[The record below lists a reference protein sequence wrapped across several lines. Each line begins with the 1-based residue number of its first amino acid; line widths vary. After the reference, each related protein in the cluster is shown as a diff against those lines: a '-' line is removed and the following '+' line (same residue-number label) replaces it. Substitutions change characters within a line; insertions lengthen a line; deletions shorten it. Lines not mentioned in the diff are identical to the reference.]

1 MADVPLDPPP
11 LQHPITDPKS
21 VIPWQTTW
29 PWALWFEKLTG
40 AGGLNAPSFGII
52 AVTNLDNVEATEPT
66 DTLTIIAGNNVTL
79 ETDGVGKSL
88 TINATGGQPA
98 PPNKSV
104 QFNDFDEFGGNAAF
118 LFDKTTRSVSLGLD
132 NTFGTTGA
140 YNMMI
145 GEGHTIS

>member
-1 MADVPLDPPP
+1 MADVPLDPAPI
-11 LQHPITDPKS
+11 QHPIAERSTFL
-21 VIPWQTTW
+21 TTL

-79 ETDGVGKSL
+79 ETNGVAKSL
-88 TINATGGQPA
+88 TINSTGGGPA

-118 LFDKTTRSVSLGLD
+118 LFDKDTTSVSIGLEHD
-132 NTFGTTGA
+132 FGTTGA
-140 YNMMI
+140 ANLLV
-145 GEGHTIS
+145 GSGHTVI